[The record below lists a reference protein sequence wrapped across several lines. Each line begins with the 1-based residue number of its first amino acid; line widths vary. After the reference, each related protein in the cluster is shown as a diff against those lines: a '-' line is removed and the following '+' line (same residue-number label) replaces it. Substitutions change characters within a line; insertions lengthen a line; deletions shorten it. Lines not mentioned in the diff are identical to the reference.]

1 MSSAHPVVAPE
12 DRTVYP
18 VEERLGEDIVQRWIV
33 ELLRPL
39 IARWFAERGEPTFVG
54 ADQFVYYRQYDPLR
68 RIAPDVYVMPGV
80 APDTPAK
87 SWKLWEWQSVPSL
100 AIEVVSQ
107 DWEKDY
113 HEAPDKYGELGAQE
127 LIVFDPHHEERP
139 ERVRFQRFARPGGK
153 WQRVEHTNQ
162 ERLRSEVLGA
172 WLRSVDTGDQVLL
185 RIATNPA
192 GDELFPTAEEA
203 AEAREKAERRAKER
217 ALARV
222 RELEEELKR
231 R

>member
-1 MSSAHPVVAPE
+1 MSTAHPVVAPE

-18 VEERLGEDIVQRWIV
+18 VEERVGEDIVQRWIV

-54 ADQFVYYRQYDPLR
+54 ADQFIYYEQYDAHK

-113 HEAPDKYGELGAQE
+113 YEAPEKYGELGAQE

-139 ERVRFQRFARPGGK
+139 ERERFQRFARVKGR
-153 WQRVEHTNQ
+153 WQRVEHTNGD
-162 ERLRSEVLGA
+162 RVRSEVLGA
-172 WLRSVDTGDQVLL
+172 WLRSVDSGDQVLL
-185 RIATNPA
+185 RIATDPA
-192 GDELFPTAEEA
+192 GDDLFPTAEEQ
-203 AEAREKAERRAKER
+203 ERLAKEH

>member
-18 VEERLGEDIVQRWIV
+18 VEERVGEDIVQRWIV

-172 WLRSVDTGDQVLL
+172 WLRSVATGDQVLL
-185 RIATNPA
+185 RIATDPA
-192 GDELFPTAEEA
+192 GDDLFPTAEE
-203 AEAREKAERRAKER
+203 EERRAKER